1 MKIERTN
8 ETQASKSSDTLPVSF
23 CIVKPRDSRVVRE
36 SLRDKDGIKTP
47 FAIIKLRSANCR
59 KTAKGGHSE

>member
-1 MKIERTN
+1 MEG
-8 ETQASKSSDTLPVSF
+8 VY

>member
-1 MKIERTN
+1 MKIEKAAWAKA
-8 ETQASKSSDTLPVSF
+8 ASG